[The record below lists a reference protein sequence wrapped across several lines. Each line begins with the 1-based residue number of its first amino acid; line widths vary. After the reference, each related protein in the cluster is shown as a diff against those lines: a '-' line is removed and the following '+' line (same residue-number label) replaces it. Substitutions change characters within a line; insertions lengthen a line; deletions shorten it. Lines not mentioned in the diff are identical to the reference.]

1 MGYAW
6 SWDDVPGLALSERSA
21 IAAGNKTCTRC
32 GTEKPLTEFH
42 KTRDDFGRPR
52 PHPWCKACRAERYR
66 QDYAA
71 ARRRAG

>member
-32 GTEKPLTEFH
+32 GTGKPVSMFDR
-42 KTRDDFGRPR
+42 TRRTDGTPR
-52 PHPWCKACRAERYR
+52 LHPWCKACRSV
-66 QDYAA
+66 
-71 ARRRAG
+71 ARKIAD